1 MAQGR
6 VPERRRPLIESA
18 TLRRPRALSAR
29 GRIAVLALLLLAAAA
44 AWVLSADRMDG
55 MDSSPAA
62 DLGGVGWFSV
72 SWALMMAAMM
82 LPSFAPAATAYAG
95 RTSTAP
101 SVIAFVAG
109 YLAAWAGA
117 GFVAYGLIEA
127 VRSLELGFLAWE
139 ESGRYV
145 AGGVL
150 VAAALYELSP
160 LKDACLRRCRDP
172 LALVRRERPGAGEGL
187 RAGLEH
193 GVACI
198 GCCWSLMAAL
208 FALGVM
214 NLESMVLVA
223 ALVAVEKLLP
233 RREVAERGVALG
245 LVVLGLAVAFFPG
258 ELPGFTSPG
267 SDATMMMEP
276 MR

>member
-1 MAQGR
+1 M
-6 VPERRRPLIESA
+6 ESV
-18 TLRRPRALSAR
+18 TLGRPRAPSAR

-44 AWVLSADRMDG
+44 AWALTADRMDG
-55 MDSSPAA
+55 MDPSPAA
-62 DLGGVGWFSV
+62 DLGGLGWFAA
-72 SWALMMAAMM
+72 SWTLMMAAMM

-95 RTSTAP
+95 RSTTP

-109 YLAAWAGA
+109 YLAAWTGA
-117 GFVAYGLIEA
+117 GVVAYGLIEA
-127 VRSLELGFLAWE
+127 VRSLELGFLAWGE
-139 ESGRYV
+139 AGGYV
-145 AGGVL
+145 AGVVI
-150 VAAALYELSP
+150 VAAALYELSS

-193 GVACI
+193 GAACI
-198 GCCWSLMAAL
+198 GCCWALMAAL

-214 NLESMVLVA
+214 SLGWMVLVA

-233 RREVAERGVALG
+233 RREVAERGVALV
-245 LVVLGLAVAFFPG
+245 LVLLGLAVAFFPG

-267 SDATMMMEP
+267 SDEIMMMEP